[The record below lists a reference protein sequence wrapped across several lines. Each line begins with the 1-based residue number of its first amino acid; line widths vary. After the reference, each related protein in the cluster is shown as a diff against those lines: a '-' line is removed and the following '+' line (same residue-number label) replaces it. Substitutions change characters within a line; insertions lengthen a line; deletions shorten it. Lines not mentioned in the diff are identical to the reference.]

1 MKAWFGKEIEEM
13 KKIHTFKS
21 FGKFYFKREQR
32 NDMTPEDRC
41 VGVEEEYH
49 KIVHAT
55 KQEKFNVK

>member
-1 MKAWFGKEIEEM
+1 M

-49 KIVHAT
+49 KIVYAT